1 MEGTSETK
9 ILIPLIV
16 TICVACYVGGLFNEG
31 IYEILI
37 EMKGYL
43 YLGATSIHLAT
54 WQADRIDEVQRLFLY
69 YLDNNLA
76 GLVIAASEW
85 LAEDFLLRA
94 AAPPLRAAAPPFRR
108 LRRILYVL

>member
-43 YLGATSIHLAT
+43 YLEHGLGGNFNSSWSIMGESYITEYNVTSIFCGE
-54 WQADRIDEVQRLFLY
+54 I
-69 YLDNNLA
+69 
-76 GLVIAASEW
+76 
-85 LAEDFLLRA
+85 
-94 AAPPLRAAAPPFRR
+94 
-108 LRRILYVL
+108 IL